1 MVNVNFVPDDYAQGN
16 ECRRTNFMY
25 IVLFAVMMMALGGS
39 YVAIMIR
46 QRACMASEQVV
57 NERLTEMQEAIK
69 QFEELQAKRREMMKT
84 ALTTAELIEPVP
96 RSIVL
101 ASLTNNLPQ
110 GVSLSK
116 VELIQ
121 KQPKQ
126 GSQPVKTS
134 KYEAAQA
141 KNATQPNSNTD
152 DDETVNPE
160 KLLETHIEI
169 GGIAPSDLQV
179 AAYIESLSNSTVV
192 NCVALVESKECK
204 MEENTLREFKL
215 TAMLRKDVHLTK
227 QDVEEI
233 RHKAKAKSV
242 WNLWNF

>member
-39 YVAIMIR
+39 YAAIMIR
-46 QRACMASEQVV
+46 QRACMASEKVV
-57 NERLTEMQEAIK
+57 NERLAKMQEAIK
-69 QFEELQAKRREMMKT
+69 QFEELQTRRREMMQT

-101 ASLTNNLPQ
+101 ASLTNNLPK
-110 GVSLSK
+110 GVSLSRL
-116 VELIQ
+116 ELIQ
-121 KQPKQ
+121 KQPKP
-126 GSQPVKTS
+126 GARPARTT
-134 KYEAAQA
+134 KYEATQAQKDA
-141 KNATQPNSNTD
+141 NSENAGP
-152 DDETVNPE
+152 VNPE

-179 AAYIESLSNSTVV
+179 AAYIEHLGQSMVV
-192 NCVALVESKECK
+192 DSVALVESKEFK
-204 MEENTLREFKL
+204 VDDNTFREFKL

-227 QDVEEI
+227 NDVERI
-233 RHKAKAKSV
+233 RYKAEKKSM
-242 WNLWNF
+242 WNFWNF

>member
-46 QRACMASEQVV
+46 QRACMASERIV
-57 NERLTEMQEAIK
+57 NDELAKMQKAIE
-69 QFEELQAKRREMMKT
+69 QFEELQIKRSEMMKT

-116 VELIQ
+116 LELIQ
-121 KQPKQ
+121 KQPKA
-126 GSQPVKTS
+126 GYNPTSTS
-134 KYEAAQA
+134 KYQAAQ
-141 KNATQPNSNTD
+141 KATQGDSD
-152 DDETVNPE
+152 SEREESVNPE

-169 GGIAPSDLQV
+169 GGVAPSDLQV
-179 AAYIESLSNSTVV
+179 AAYIERLGQSTLVDT
-192 NCVALVESKECK
+192 VALVESKECK
-204 MEENTLREFKL
+204 VEDNTFREFKL

-227 QDVEEI
+227 GDVEEI
-233 RHKAKAKSV
+233 KQKAKSGV
-242 WNLWNF
+242 WSFWNF

>member
-1 MVNVNFVPDDYAQGN
+1 
-16 ECRRTNFMY
+16 
-25 IVLFAVMMMALGGS
+25 
-39 YVAIMIR
+39 
-46 QRACMASEQVV
+46 
-57 NERLTEMQEAIK
+57 MQEAIQ
-69 QFEELQAKRREMMKT
+69 QFEELQTKRREMMKT

-116 VELIQ
+116 LNLIQ
-121 KQPKQ
+121 KPPKA
-126 GSQPVKTS
+126 GSKPTSTS

-141 KNATQPNSNTD
+141 QKPSSEDSDSAN
-152 DDETVNPE
+152 DEPVNPE

-179 AAYIESLSNSTVV
+179 AAYIESLGKSTLVDT
-192 NCVALVESKECK
+192 VALVESKECK
-204 MEENTLREFKL
+204 VEDNTFREFKL

-227 QDVEEI
+227 DDVEEI
-233 RHKAKAKSV
+233 RHKAESSV
-242 WNLWNF
+242 WNFWNF

>member
-25 IVLFAVMMMALGGS
+25 IVLLAVMMMALGGS

-46 QRACMASEQVV
+46 QRACMSSERVV
-57 NERLTEMQEAIK
+57 NERLAKMQEAIK
-69 QFEELQAKRREMMKT
+69 QFEELQTKRREMMKT

-121 KQPKQ
+121 KQPKK
-126 GSQPVKTS
+126 GSRTVTTS
-134 KYEAAQA
+134 KYSAAQSQNTTQSNTNA
-141 KNATQPNSNTD
+141 KN
-152 DDETVNPE
+152 DEPVNPE
-160 KLLETHIEI
+160 KLLETHIKI

-179 AAYIESLSNSTVV
+179 AAYIESLGNSTVLDS
-192 NCVALVESKECK
+192 VALVESKEFTVDD
-204 MEENTLREFKL
+204 NSFREFEL
-215 TAMLRKDVHLTK
+215 TAMLQKEVQLTK
-227 QDVEEI
+227 ADVERI
-233 RHKAKAKSV
+233 RRGAEKRSV
-242 WNLWNF
+242 WNFWNL